1 MLSTYEPYIGSY
13 FIGGTEWHLPKL
25 NTPPWSYCTQTT
37 VTSTFQYNPEVRSL
51 LPLPL
56 RLITRAHLLI
66 DEAGAVRPIPPNA
79 FVKVE
84 VVVKEEEEGLDL
96 DDWFCA
102 GSHGRGQALLPKDC
116 AGRHR

>member
-1 MLSTYEPYIGSY
+1 MAPAK
-13 FIGGTEWHLPKL
+13 TEHPTVELH
-25 NTPPWSYCTQTT
+25 CTQQIT